1 MICICIISKKMS
13 IHKTTPF
20 HRMESNRSRSEVFL
34 SILTNWR
41 GDIFTKY
48 ALFTGKIFLGNS
60 ICDNHLIFS
69 MSPQQFGFKL
79 LPRPGNILPCL
90 AKKPLEGFFLGENK
104 FSRLTIAFGYIMTY
118 IIWMLCIW
126 ELKWVFIYQFQ
137 GILWG
142 VRILLEHCR
151 MLSVTS
157 ETLSYLI

>member
-1 MICICIISKKMS
+1 MCK
-13 IHKTTPF
+13 HKTTPF
-20 HRMESNRSRSEVFL
+20 HRMESKWSRIEVFL

-48 ALFTGKIFLGNS
+48 ALFTGKIFLGKS

-69 MSPQQFGFKL
+69 MSPQQFGLKL
-79 LPRPGNILPCL
+79 LQRSGNILPCL
-90 AKKPLEGFFLGENK
+90 AKKPLEGFFLGENQ
-104 FSRLTIAFGYIMTY
+104 FSCLWLYNDIHNMK
-118 IIWMLCIW
+118 WMLCIW

>member
-1 MICICIISKKMS
+1 MC

-20 HRMESNRSRSEVFL
+20 HRMESNWSRIEVFL

-48 ALFTGKIFLGNS
+48 ALFTGKIFLGKS

-69 MSPQQFGFKL
+69 MSPQQFGLKL
-79 LPRPGNILPCL
+79 LQRSGNILPCL
-90 AKKPLEGFFLGENK
+90 AKKPLEGFFLGENQ
-104 FSRLTIAFGYIMTY
+104 FSRLTIAHGYIMTY

-126 ELKWVFIYQFQ
+126 ELKWVFINQFQ

-142 VRILLEHCR
+142 VRILLEHCS
-151 MLSVTS
+151 MLSSTS
-157 ETLSYLI
+157 KTLSYLI